1 MCVETFYKTHKL
13 VQMQPVYPAY
23 MPIPCS
29 PALGSRAGKGVELTG
44 RPVGDS
50 GEASA

>member
-23 MPIPCS
+23 ISAYPVQPS
-29 PALGSRAGKGVELTG
+29 LG
-44 RPVGDS
+44 
-50 GEASA
+50 